1 MRCPRSRQCVELTV
15 VAAQVPDCSVN
26 FSTEAVQ
33 EEDLLDEVLRGNVVE
48 PGEVRVQVY
57 RRVGGLHEPSKPVR
71 LRRPGVIRC
80 GPHDLVVDRA
90 SPFLFRGG
98 TRGVDGARKE
108 RRGLAH

>member
-48 PGEVRVQVY
+48 PEEVRVQVN
-57 RRVGGLHEPSKPVR
+57 
-71 LRRPGVIRC
+71 
-80 GPHDLVVDRA
+80 
-90 SPFLFRGG
+90 
-98 TRGVDGARKE
+98 
-108 RRGLAH
+108 